1 MGFRN
6 AGIRAALVLGLAM
19 AIALAAAASL
29 APRPVQVPG
38 EQAFSAASFLTAPTP
53 PAIERGSKL

>member
-19 AIALAAAASL
+19 AIALAVAASL
-29 APRPVQVPG
+29 ALQPDQVPG
-38 EQAFSAASFLTAPTP
+38 AQAYSASSFLTAPTP
-53 PAIERGSKL
+53 PAIEQGSKL